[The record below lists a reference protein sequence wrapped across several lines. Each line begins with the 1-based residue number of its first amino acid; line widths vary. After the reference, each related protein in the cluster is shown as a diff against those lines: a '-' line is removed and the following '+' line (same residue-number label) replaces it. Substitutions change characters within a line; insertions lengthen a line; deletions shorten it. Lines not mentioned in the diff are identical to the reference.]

1 MMERS
6 TARAAVLRCLIVFV
20 AAAACGAAP
29 LSSRA
34 AAPAAA
40 ELFAFTP
47 KSADDLR
54 LIEQRVQDV
63 VQRVM
68 PATVGI
74 VAPSGQGSGVIIS
87 EDGYILTAGHVIRE
101 ANLPLTIILADGRKV
116 QGRSLGI
123 NRTMDSGLAKITDP
137 GEWPHATMGKSS
149 PLSRGQWVVALGH
162 PGGYRSE
169 RPPVV
174 RLGRLS
180 VCTRM
185 LLVSNCTLVGGD
197 SGGPLFDFD
206 GKVVGIH
213 SRIGTSTASNMH
225 VPVDTFL
232 STWDRLAKGDVWG
245 VKLTGSRA
253 GPRGA
258 MLGVYTLDHDQGVRV
273 DSVKAGTPAEA
284 AGIKPGDILTAID
297 GEPLASR
304 QRLNEELDQR
314 GPSQQA
320 RLDMIR
326 DGKFMTVTVKLAT
339 RGS

>member
-87 EDGYILTAGHVIRE
+87 EDGYILTA
-101 ANLPLTIILADGRKV
+101 
-116 QGRSLGI
+116 
-123 NRTMDSGLAKITDP
+123 
-137 GEWPHATMGKSS
+137 
-149 PLSRGQWVVALGH
+149 
-162 PGGYRSE
+162 
-169 RPPVV
+169 
-174 RLGRLS
+174 
-180 VCTRM
+180 
-185 LLVSNCTLVGGD
+185 
-197 SGGPLFDFD
+197 
-206 GKVVGIH
+206 
-213 SRIGTSTASNMH
+213 
-225 VPVDTFL
+225 
-232 STWDRLAKGDVWG
+232 
-245 VKLTGSRA
+245 
-253 GPRGA
+253 
-258 MLGVYTLDHDQGVRV
+258 
-273 DSVKAGTPAEA
+273 
-284 AGIKPGDILTAID
+284 ID

-320 RLDMIR
+320 RLDLIR
-326 DGKFMTVTVKLAT
+326 DGKLMTVTVKLAT
-339 RGS
+339 RGSQGGIHPSVLAGVIEDLKSGKQNLVEPSRLTSVAE